1 MRIKPGHHRS
11 EELGWKQKYNIY
23 THDMPITPRIKLII
37 YEDDTFIIATF
48 SKRYD
53 CDKET
58 ETRNRQHPR
67 MNRQME
73 ISHII

>member
-1 MRIKPGHHRS
+1 
-11 EELGWKQKYNIY
+11 
-23 THDMPITPRIKLII
+23 MPITPRIKLII
-37 YEDDTFIIATF
+37 YEDETFIIATF
-48 SKRYD
+48 STKRYD

-73 ISHII
+73 ISHNI